1 MIYDFLLSTN
11 PSSKECPEGKRTFVK
26 KTLYNCYIDDCDD
39 TDERTV
45 LGLITIPSA
54 LMGII
59 SLVGSIYG
67 CIITCPCCLT
77 NEVSKLQDTCF

>member
-1 MIYDFLLSTN
+1 MIFFYQQTPPRKNATKASELLL
-11 PSSKECPEGKRTFVK
+11 K

-39 TDERTV
+39 TDERAV

-54 LMGII
+54 LMGIV

-77 NEVSKLQDTCF
+77 NEVSRLQDTCF